1 MNNIKYFK
9 YKKTN
14 AFKRFLS
21 AYGYKLNNVV
31 GFSFVGK
38 KQYHGN
44 ILKIYFIHFGDGEK
58 EYFKVVCFKNFNE
71 YNQARL
77 NFSYM
82 KLSNWYGGAWVVKY
96 KTNYD
101 GWYNVTD

>member
-1 MNNIKYFK
+1 MKSIKCFK
-9 YKKTN
+9 YKDTN

-21 AYGYKLNNVV
+21 AYGYKLNNVT

-44 ILKIYFIHFGDGEK
+44 ILKIYFIHFNDDEK

-82 KLSNWYGGAWVVKY
+82 KLSN
-96 KTNYD
+96 
-101 GWYNVTD
+101 